1 MCIHK
6 DSIKIGVQSSGV
18 TNDQI
23 IFELVMRFFA
33 SLCSALNDSCMNF
46 ENPTISD
53 QKKFLIR
60 QKGSDSNLYF
70 AGLISC

>member
-6 DSIKIGVQSSGV
+6 DSIKIRVQGSGV

-60 QKGSDSNLYF
+60 QKLSYPTHYF
-70 AGLISC
+70 ADLVSC